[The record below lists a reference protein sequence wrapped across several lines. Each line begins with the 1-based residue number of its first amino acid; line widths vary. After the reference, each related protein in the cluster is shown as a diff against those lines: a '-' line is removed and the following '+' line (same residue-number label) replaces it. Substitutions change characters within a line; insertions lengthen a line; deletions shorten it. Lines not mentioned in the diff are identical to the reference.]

1 MVDVERVGLD
11 FGARM
16 KRARESSGVT
26 LRQIAE
32 TTKIS
37 VAALEALER
46 NDIAR
51 LPGGIF
57 SRALVRA
64 YAGRISLDPEQTVRE
79 FLAQFPQESLAAAGS
94 HVWMEKRRPAHRRY
108 WLRAMLALG
117 AVVLTIAALVA
128 YMSFVG
134 SR

>member
-1 MVDVERVGLD
+1 MIGERGD

-16 KRARESSGVT
+16 KQLREERGVT
-26 LRQIAE
+26 LRSIAD

-57 SRALVRA
+57 SRAVVRA
-64 YAGRISLDPEQTVRE
+64 YAQEVGADPERTVQE
-79 FLAQFPQESLAAAGS
+79 FITRFPDES
-94 HVWMEKRRPAHRRY
+94 
-108 WLRAMLALG
+108 
-117 AVVLTIAALVA
+117 VV
-128 YMSFVG
+128 VG
-134 SR
+134 SPHVSHHDLATKEVRHVGRWVAVGAAIAVPTAAIVIWLLTR